1 MLAFKYLLMTLGVGL
16 FVAGAVVLAYDFWL
30 TFQYKRALAAGAEGA
45 TAPQPVRWRMTV
57 ALIALGWAPMLIAL
71 SIVVVPSGMAGVRIS
86 ETRGTEPGTLYPGVH
101 FVAPLFEQ
109 VQLFDLRDKLFTTG
123 IAEDGRKPEANT
135 KGVLSVQSKEGLN
148 IGLAITVRYQ
158 LDPKRLG
165 YVQSHLPQP
174 VETEIVPPVVASAW
188 RELAPGYTVREIFSS
203 RREEVRQRAAE
214 VITRKLGAD
223 GLIVKEVMLRDI
235 QLPVEYAK
243 GLEELLLKEQQD
255 DQLNIQTDIQQK
267 QVRIAQLQAEADKVQ
282 KVTAAE
288 GEAQSKVVEAKGES
302 DAMQYTL
309 PLKEKQIQQSKLEAE
324 ARKEATIQNAEA
336 AAQAKV
342 IDSKAEVERR
352 DLLADAEAKRIRVT
366 AAADAERMR
375 SEAAVLRETPLLINK
390 IVAEKLSDK
399 IQVMMVPADGKYFFA
414 SDVFRGLGREVGDD
428 ARDGRSRNCPHS
440 DTLMARR
447 RLCITEHTES
457 AEVCFTP
464 RAP

>member
-1 MLAFKYLLMTLGVGL
+1 MLAFKYLLMTLGVSL
-16 FVAGAVVLAYDFWL
+16 FVAGAAVLAYDYWL
-30 TFQYKRALAAGAEGA
+30 LLQYRRAVAGGVEGA
-45 TAPQPVRWRMTV
+45 IAPQPVRWRMTA

-101 FVAPLFEQ
+101 FVTPFVEE

-123 IAEDGRKPEANT
+123 VVEDGKKPEPGT
-135 KGVLSVQSKEGLN
+135 KAGVLSVQSKEGLS

-158 LDPKRLG
+158 LDPRRLD

-203 RREEVRQRAAE
+203 RREEVRQRAAA
-214 VITRKLGAD
+214 VITHTLGAD

-235 QLPVEYAK
+235 QLPAEYAR
-243 GLEELLLKEQQD
+243 GLQDLLLKEQQD
-255 DQLNIQTDIQQK
+255 DQLNVQTDIQQK
-267 QVRIAQLQAEADKVQ
+267 QVRIAELEAEAEKVQ
-282 KVTAAE
+282 KVKAAE
-288 GEAQSKVVEAKGES
+288 GEAQARVVEAKGES

-399 IQVMMVPADGKYFFA
+399 IQVMLVPADGKYFFA
-414 SDVFRGLGREVGDD
+414 NDVFRGLGAKPGMMPETDD
-428 ARDGRSRNCPHS
+428 PDPTNQNR
-440 DTLMARR
+440 
-447 RLCITEHTES
+447 
-457 AEVCFTP
+457 
-464 RAP
+464 